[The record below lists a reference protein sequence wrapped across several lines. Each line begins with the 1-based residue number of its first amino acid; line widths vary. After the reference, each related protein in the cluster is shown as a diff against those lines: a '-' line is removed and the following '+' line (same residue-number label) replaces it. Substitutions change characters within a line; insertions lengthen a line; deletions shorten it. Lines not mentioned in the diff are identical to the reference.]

1 MPQNEVQ
8 PLHSIFGAA
17 SMNDHTHS
25 HLWVDGAAQFIPRLN
40 DLLAHQDHLFQILHM
55 DTFHNPQQDVLGKIL
70 EHHHSDKSTTHN
82 YNILYSYILGPKR
95 DQELNVLEVGL
106 GTNNPDLVSSM
117 GSEGTPGASL
127 YSFRDYLPSSKVYG
141 ADIDRNILFQSERI
155 STAYVDQ
162 MNPASFTEMFDSFG
176 NPEFDLIIDDG
187 LHSIGANLNTLV
199 FTLKHL
205 KKDGWL
211 VVEDI
216 HRPDNWRAIDFIV
229 RQDPRYESFMVKAGN
244 GYYYQ
249 NQSYMYVVHRI

>member
-1 MPQNEVQ
+1 MPENDVT
-8 PLHSIFGAA
+8 PLHDIFGAA

-40 DLLAHQDHLFQILHM
+40 ELLAHQNNLFQILHM
-55 DTFHNPQQDVLGKIL
+55 DTFRNPEQDVLGKIL
-70 EHHHSDKSTTHN
+70 ESARSDKSTTHN
-82 YNILYSYILGPKR
+82 YNILYSHILGPKR
-95 DQELNVLEVGL
+95 NQPINVLEIGM

-117 GSEGTPGASL
+117 GAGGTPGASL
-127 YSFRDYLPSSKVYG
+127 YAFRDYMPSAKIYG
-141 ADIDRNILFQSERI
+141 ADIDRDILFQSERI

-162 MNPASFTEMFDSFG
+162 MNPASFIDMFSSF
-176 NPEFDLIIDDG
+176 NDARFDLIIDDG

-199 FTLKHL
+199 YTLNRL
-205 KKDGWL
+205 NTDGWL

-229 RQDPRYESFMVKAGN
+229 RQDPRYDSFMVKAGN

-249 NQSYMYVVHRI
+249 NESYMYVVHRK

>member
-70 EHHHSDKSTTHN
+70 EHHPSDKSTTHN

-141 ADIDRNILFQSERI
+141 ADIDRDILFQSERI

-162 MNPASFTEMFDSFG
+162 MNPVSFVEMFNSFG
-176 NPEFDLIIDDG
+176 NPKFDLIIDDG

-199 FTLKHL
+199 YTLNHL

-211 VVEDI
+211 VIEDI
-216 HRPDNWRAIDFIV
+216 HLPDNWRAIDFIV